1 MEVSVSM
8 KKNLLTGIVWIIAVT
23 VVVGLIAGFVTFRST
38 SNVSNGNKGGK
49 ELKPIEMITGI
60 YTSASLKP
68 GCYVYE
74 GYSIPSSD
82 DGPWC
87 HCMVTNAVVNAI
99 GAAVDEDYK
108 PKEGLAIKSLSI
120 VDVYGGNCTI
130 IFTCEEG
137 DHLYV
142 DYDYPLDNLNY
153 DPIKVARADDGIK
166 TQLYGS
172 GFTLLE
178 SANNYR
184 INLIIKVIIISAVLS
199 VGILLILRKRRKKNQ
214 GAAL

>member
-1 MEVSVSM
+1 MR
-8 KKNLLTGIVWIIAVT
+8 KKLLTGLICIVAVT
-23 VVVGLIAGFVTFRST
+23 VVVGLIAGFVTYQK
-38 SNVSNGNKGGK
+38 VSKAQSGNYEGK
-49 ELKPIEMITGI
+49 ELVPIEMITGI
-60 YTSASLKP
+60 DTPASLKP
-68 GCYVYE
+68 GCYVTE

-99 GAAVDEDYK
+99 GSAADEDYK

-137 DHLYV
+137 DNLYV
-142 DYDYPLDNLNY
+142 DYDYPLDNLIY
-153 DPIKVARADDGIK
+153 DPFKVAQADDNIK

-178 SANNYR
+178 SSNHYR
-184 INLIIKVIIISAVLS
+184 VSMIIKVILITAVLS
-199 VGILLILRKRRKKNQ
+199 GGILLILRKRRKKTQ